1 MRKRERA
8 RGPLASG
15 FAMAMISERGKAP
28 RVEGA

>member
-1 MRKRERA
+1 MRKRER
-8 RGPLASG
+8 GPLASE